1 MEKSTNWLL
10 FGAMLITMAGC
21 ATSGSL
27 TPKLASGHQYC
38 PAGTVL
44 ICTGLYEPERELAPS
59 CGCADLVGRR

>member
-1 MEKSTNWLL
+1 MIKPIQRLL
-10 FGAMLITMAGC
+10 LGAALAILAGC
-21 ATSGSL
+21 ATSGAASL
-27 TPKLASGHQYC
+27 KWASNQQYC